1 MLIHRPS
8 PKLGESWSGYLLRI
22 SSLNRMHGI
31 AELAK
36 ISGTSANK
44 ILVTTPNQV
53 MEKFGLYGPCDLV
66 TSSTLPMQ
74 RNAKRWSHR
83 RSLKSRLCVKC
94 IEGPGNFYIRAS
106 WEREFQLD
114 CPSHRIFLLDKC
126 PKCKTRISNDRK
138 YLDRCDCEY
147 IYKNSKLEE
156 STINLDNFLR
166 FFELDRIYGMD
177 APTFDVNRALDNSVR
192 LFCDRLLHKKAERI
206 MVQNSEFMSLKEM
219 QAAAQIFESWP
230 ANFLMFVDANMSTS
244 FGEISDDLFAE
255 PVRGLQIFAKIK
267 IALKKH
273 LDLNKKIVWQKWRDA
288 QFLIFPDSYF
298 ENLEYLKT
306 ITKCSDAIVNY
317 WIQSGWLKDVRY
329 EQLEDGTTVI
339 KVFRQKAKAIADIVR
354 YANTAQEISSATGLS
369 EDSIH
374 TLAKAK
380 FTDFVPLGPGEK
392 NLRFVPRDFFDFARS
407 AFTASKLIK
416 NNNTSYV
423 PISEIIVQLGTSMP
437 HLVSAFVLDVI
448 CNRIT
453 LTKDSITSELLTQV
467 SMPLEKFV
475 EWRNKA
481 ILVYADT

>member
-8 PKLGESWSGYLLRI
+8 PKHGESWSGYLLRI
-22 SSLNRMHGI
+22 SSLNRMQGI

-36 ISGTSANK
+36 ISGSSANK
-44 ILVTTPNQV
+44 ILVATPNQV
-53 MEKFGLYGPCDLV
+53 IKKFGLYWPCDLV
-66 TSSTLPMQ
+66 SCSTLSMQ
-74 RNAKRWSHR
+74 RNAKRWPHR

-114 CPSHRIFLLDKC
+114 CPSHRILLLDKC

-138 YLDRCDCEY
+138 FLDRCDCEY
-147 IYKNSKLEE
+147 IYKNAILEE
-156 STINLDNFLR
+156 STIKLDNFLR
-166 FFELDRIYGMD
+166 FFELDRIYGID
-177 APTFDVNRALDNSVR
+177 APTFDENRALDNSVR
-192 LFCDRLLHKKAERI
+192 LFCDRLLHKKVERI
-206 MVQNSEFMSLKEM
+206 KVQNSEFISLKEM
-219 QAAAQIFESWP
+219 RTIAQIFENWP
-230 ANFLMFVDANMSTS
+230 VNFLVFVDDNLSSS
-244 FGEISDDLFAE
+244 FGNISDDLFAE
-255 PVRGLQIFAKIK
+255 PIRGLQIFAKIK
-267 IALKKH
+267 IAIKKH

-298 ENLEYLKT
+298 EDLEYLKK
-306 ITKCSDAIVNY
+306 ITKCSDSIVNY
-317 WIQSGWLKDVRY
+317 WIQSGWLKGVRHD
-329 EQLEDGTTVI
+329 QLEDGTTVI
-339 KVFRQKAKAIADIVR
+339 KVFRQKAKAIADIVKF
-354 YANTAQEISSATGLS
+354 AKTAQEISSATGLS
-369 EDSIH
+369 EESIH

-380 FTDFVPLGPGEK
+380 FSDFVPLGPGKK
-392 NLRFVPRDFFDFARS
+392 NLRFFPRDFFDFARN
-407 AFTASKLIK
+407 AFSASKLVK
-416 NNNTSYV
+416 NTNITYV

-437 HLVSAFVLDVI
+437 HLVSAFELDVL